1 MAITQGVSNSFKQE
15 LFLGVHDFRATGGD
29 TFKFALYTSAA
40 NIGPT
45 TTAYTIS
52 GESVGLNYPP
62 GGATLTSL
70 GTFLS
75 GSTSFIDFQDFIFT
89 NVTVTARGAMIYN
102 TTPSAQSNAN
112 TPLTNP
118 SVCIFDFGGDKQAIA
133 GDMNVIF
140 PAPTATSALIR
151 IT

>member
-1 MAITQGVSNSFKQE
+1 MAITQGVCNSFKQE

-45 TTAYTIS
+45 TTAYTTS
-52 GESVGLNYPP
+52 GESVGTNYPA

-89 NVTVTARGAMIYN
+89 NVTVTHAALFLKGLKEIVYLV
-102 TTPSAQSNAN
+102 
-112 TPLTNP
+112 PLK
-118 SVCIFDFGGDKQAIA
+118 D
-133 GDMNVIF
+133 
-140 PAPTATSALIR
+140 ALTRRTFLPVSI
-151 IT
+151 